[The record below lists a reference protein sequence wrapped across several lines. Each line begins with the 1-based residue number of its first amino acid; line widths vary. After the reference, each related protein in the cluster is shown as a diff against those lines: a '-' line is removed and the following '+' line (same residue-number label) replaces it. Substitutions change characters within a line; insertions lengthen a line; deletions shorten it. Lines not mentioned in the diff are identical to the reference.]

1 MRIDQLLDSLS
12 NCLTIDTASGSLYIY
27 GNLQQD
33 AVKSAV
39 LYADNNGKIIAA
51 PAGTLSTG
59 GSGTG
64 LTSVGINNLT
74 ATGTPSSTTFLRGDN
89 KWEPI
94 DFSPYLAKTGGTMTG
109 ALGGT
114 SASFSS
120 TVSANGMTSTGAFG
134 GTSATFSSS
143 VTVSSSVTATGFFE
157 SSSILLKDIIR
168 RDGDVIY
175 FKWKDKKDEQL
186 HIGYV
191 AEEVKVNNPDQV
203 ITANGYL
210 AVNYVEVLVEKVRAL
225 EKEVKELKIQL
236 ARL

>member
-1 MRIDQLLDSLS
+1 MKTDQLLDALS
-12 NCLTIDTASGSLYIY
+12 NCLTIDTAAGSLYIY
-27 GNLQQD
+27 GNLQQG
-33 AVKSAV
+33 AVKSSV
-39 LYADNNGKIIAA
+39 LYADADGKIIAA

-89 KWEPI
+89 KWEAI
-94 DFSPYLAKTGGTMTG
+94 DFTPYLAKAGGTMTG

-143 VTVSSSVTATGFFE
+143 VTATGFFE

-175 FKWKDKKDEQL
+175 FKWKDNKDEQL

-191 AEEVKVNNPDQV
+191 AEEVEVNNPDQV

-210 AVNYVEVLVEKVRAL
+210 AVNYVEILVEKVRSL
-225 EKEVKELKIQL
+225 EKEVNELKSQL